1 MNQILIE
8 ITITSLAALLTAA
21 ILFPLLI
28 KAAHRVGWVDKPNH
42 RKIHCQ
48 PTPVV
53 GGIGIVISAAMALL
67 LTQSGIALLQQYP
80 VLMGAA
86 FVLLVTGV
94 WDDRININPK
104 YRLAIQ
110 LLCATALA
118 ASGIRLSSL
127 YGILGIYELT
137 GAWQYALTIIIVMG
151 VTNAYN
157 LIDGIDG
164 LAGGIAL
171 INLSIMAF
179 ISYRLGA
186 FSLVVL
192 LVAMATAALV
202 FLRFNFHPARIF
214 MGDGGSLV
222 LGFLM
227 PAAGILLIEKSNA
240 LPQALPVQEV
250 VAMVAALLALP
261 VFDSLRV
268 YIWRIRRGQSPFK
281 ADKTHL
287 HHLILNAGITASKT
301 TYLLYAA
308 QVLFFVIGWT
318 LMQLL
323 SLSVAIMAVAAIFV
337 VISHLLQLNGKVL
350 TWSQKIRKMETLS

>member
-1 MNQILIE
+1 MNQLLIE
-8 ITITSLAALLTAA
+8 TIITCLAALLTAT
-21 ILFPLLI
+21 IVFPLLI
-28 KAAHRVGWVDKPNH
+28 KAAHRIGWVDKPNH
-42 RKIHCQ
+42 RKIHSQ

-53 GGIGIVISAAMALL
+53 GGIGIAISAAIALL

-94 WDDRININPK
+94 WDDRININPT
-104 YRLAIQ
+104 YRLAVQ

-127 YGILGIYELT
+127 YGILGIYGLPE
-137 GAWQYALTIIIVMG
+137 AWQYALTIVIVMG

-164 LAGGIAL
+164 LAGGIAF
-171 INLSIMAF
+171 INLAIMAF

-186 FSLVVL
+186 FSLMLL
-192 LVAMATAALV
+192 LVAMAMAALV
-202 FLRFNFHPARIF
+202 FLKHNLHPARIF

-287 HHLILNAGITASKT
+287 HHLILQSGITTPKT

-308 QVLFFVIGWT
+308 QLLLFLIGWT
-318 LMQLL
+318 LVQLL
-323 SLSVAIMAVAAIFV
+323 SLSIAILSVVAIFV
-337 VISHLLQLNGKVL
+337 IMSQLLQLNGKVL
-350 TWSQKIRKMETLS
+350 TWSQKIRKMESLS